1 MALSGANDSGVYPGL
16 DVNGDNVPDTDQNG
30 NGLPDWEEAFLFY
43 WSDPPEFIYDIDFNN
58 NSLPDLTENDD
69 RPDYPYDRDT
79 KGRHAFLS
87 WDRPLP
93 YVELLRLG
101 FYHAETI
108 SQGGESDVL
117 YLRYHLGYDVGERGH
132 VKLRGD
138 WKQVEDDIDN
148 PVFLWL
154 TTGNPRDN
162 SLVLQDTEPDPITG
176 AAPGFGLEGLRLTD
190 ADPML
195 MRNSTVNTVNLVADL
210 TPLDR
215 LTWHSSYKWL
225 RNRQHDE
232 ELSEG
237 TMQEEETLSRLTM
250 STRLEYRYPLRE
262 HIELF
267 ARYRHLFWHDAG
279 YSPATRRHWQTR
291 GPLFEEVVRLTERTE
306 LVAGQEGIPW
316 LMPVTHTDYDDDAR
330 DFDRWTNVFMLRM
343 QGQYIGWKTV
353 SEIGLQLERLEA
365 EAGEQSNRTFFV
377 EMYFGF

>member
-1 MALSGANDSGVYPGL
+1 VELFRIDPDYSGNYDSRRGGAVFHTSVPAVPPNTALTQEFNLFDDNDDRDQWPDDRPQDMALSGANDSGVYPGL

-215 LTWHSSYKWL
+215 LTWHSSYKCCATG
-225 RNRQHDE
+225 
-232 ELSEG
+232 S
-237 TMQEEETLSRLTM
+237 M
-250 STRLEYRYPLRE
+250 TRSCPK
-262 HIELF
+262 
-267 ARYRHLFWHDAG
+267 ARC
-279 YSPATRRHWQTR
+279 RRR
-291 GPLFEEVVRLTERTE
+291 RPSAV
-306 LVAGQEGIPW
+306 
-316 LMPVTHTDYDDDAR
+316 
-330 DFDRWTNVFMLRM
+330 
-343 QGQYIGWKTV
+343 
-353 SEIGLQLERLEA
+353 
-365 EAGEQSNRTFFV
+365 
-377 EMYFGF
+377 